1 MKANTSNPVA
11 LRLKA
16 IRQQTG
22 CTPAQMA
29 ARLGITP
36 GAYNKYESGK
46 NFPFRN
52 TLKRLADDFN
62 ISMDWLFFHK
72 GPMYYKDKGQ
82 REKELE
88 EEVKKLTAELEV
100 ERKNLEKLA
109 QKKAASPE
117 VKELLDYM
125 EQTPIFY
132 HKIMLY
138 FREYQA
144 ENPPAAKNR

>member
-1 MKANTSNPVA
+1 MKSNTSNAAA

-16 IRQQTG
+16 IREQTG
-22 CTPAQMA
+22 CTPVQMA
-29 ARLGITP
+29 AHLGITP

-46 NFPFRN
+46 NFPFKN

-62 ISMDWLFFHK
+62 ISMDWLFFNK
-72 GPMYYKDKGQ
+72 GPMYYKEKGQ

-88 EEVKKLTAELEV
+88 EEVKKLTAELAAD
-100 ERKNLEKLA
+100 RNNLEKLTQMKTA
-109 QKKAASPE
+109 NPE

-125 EQTPIFY
+125 EQNPIFY

-144 ENPPAAKNR
+144 ENPEVEK